1 VTATFGIEEEFLVVD
16 PASGALSTLAPEVLA
31 MAQPVLGEQ
40 VTSELNRCQ
49 VETNSAV
56 CDTLEQA
63 SAELGRLRRGLT
75 ESAGRANA
83 GILALSTHP
92 WSAWHDQQV
101 NTDTEHYRQL
111 LNTYQQIARQQVI
124 CGCHIHVQVDDP
136 DQRIAAMNRVRPWLP
151 VLLALSANS
160 PWWQGS
166 DTGYNSYRTLVWRA
180 WPTATFPPTLD
191 DYDAYQ
197 RLLNSLEKI
206 EAIDSPAAIYWHVRP
221 SAKLPTLEYRVCD
234 VCLRLEDSVTL
245 GGLVRALTTAAADSK
260 SANSV
265 LGAPVLDS
273 ALWRAARY
281 GLDGPLV
288 DPSTQSLRPGP
299 EVVEH
304 LLDAVGPA
312 LHDSGDYERVV
323 TGVKEILGR
332 GSGARF
338 QRQRL
343 AVDHTPE
350 AFFLETA
357 AATIS
362 PD

>member
-1 VTATFGIEEEFLVVD
+1 MTATFGIEEEFLLFD
-16 PASGALSTLAPEVLA
+16 PSSGALSTLAPEVLA

-63 SAELGRLRRGLT
+63 TVELGRLRRGLT
-75 ESAGRANA
+75 ESAERANA
-83 GILALSTHP
+83 GVVALSSHP
-92 WSAWHDQQV
+92 WSAWHDQRV
-101 NTDTEHYRQL
+101 NTDTAHYRQL
-111 LNTYQQIARQQVI
+111 LDSYQQVARQQVI
-124 CGCHIHVQVDDP
+124 CGCHIHIQVDDP
-136 DQRIAAMNRVRPWLP
+136 DQRIATMNRVRPWLP

-166 DTGYNSYRTLVWRA
+166 DTGYASYRTLVWRA

-197 RLLNSLEKI
+197 RLLNSLENI

-245 GGLVRALTTAAADSK
+245 GGLVRALTTAAADSESVN
-260 SANSV
+260 SAF
-265 LGAPVLDS
+265 GAPVLDS

-281 GLDGPLV
+281 GLDGMLV
-288 DPSTQSLRPGP
+288 DPSTESLRPGP

-304 LLDAVGPA
+304 LLDVVGPA
-312 LHDSGDYERVV
+312 LRDSGDHERVV
-323 TGVKEILGR
+323 TGVAEIIGR
-332 GSGARF
+332 GSGASF

-343 AVDHTPE
+343 SADQTRE
-350 AFFLETA
+350 AFLSETA

-362 PD
+362 QA